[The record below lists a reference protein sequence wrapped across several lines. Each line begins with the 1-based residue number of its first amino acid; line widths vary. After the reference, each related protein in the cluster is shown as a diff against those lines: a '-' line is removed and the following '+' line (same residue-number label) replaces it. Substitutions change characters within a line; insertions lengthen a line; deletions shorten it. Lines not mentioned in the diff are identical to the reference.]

1 VDFLTLL
8 DSRMNLFNYE
18 RELYESKAEYM
29 MKIAQLE
36 AVVGSDVTTPAAPA
50 SEQPDK

>member
-1 VDFLTLL
+1 MT
-8 DSRMNLFNYE
+8 LFNYE

-36 AVVGSDVTTPAAPA
+36 AVVGSDVTTVPAALA
-50 SEQPDK
+50 SEHHNN